1 MKTFI
6 GGQTVK
12 GGYFFNLRD
21 WKLEVVEGDT
31 GALPGDDGARY
42 RRVPALALIVLAPV
56 MGLAF
61 VVLLP
66 FIGLAVIV
74 ERVGRQLGAMFKMR
88 HAEPKATTT
97 PVR

>member
-1 MKTFI
+1 MKTFL

-12 GGYFFNLRD
+12 GGYFLNLRD

-31 GALPGDDGARY
+31 GVLPANEDVRY
-42 RRVPALALIVLAPV
+42 RRVPMLALVVLAPM

-66 FIGLAVIV
+66 FIGLAVIA
-74 ERVGRQLGAMFKMR
+74 EQGGRKVGKLLGMR
-88 HAEPKATTT
+88 HEAPRPTTT

>member
-1 MKTFI
+1 MKTLN

-12 GGYFFNLRD
+12 GGYFLNLRD
-21 WKLEVVEGDT
+21 WKLEVVEGKT
-31 GALPGDDGARY
+31 GMLPGNDEVQY
-42 RRVPALALIVLAPV
+42 RRVPMLAMVALAPM

-66 FIGLAVIV
+66 FIGLAVIA
-74 ERVGRQLGAMFKMR
+74 EQGGRKLGTLLGMR
-88 HAEPKATTT
+88 REAPKTTTT